1 MVMSQQT
8 IDTVVGIL
16 TIPLINKILKNAPN
30 GKPRPSDYQEIVES
44 YFDLKLYFEHKY
56 LNDTRC

>member
-1 MVMSQQT
+1 MAMSQQT

-16 TIPLINKILKNAPN
+16 TIPLINKILESTPN
-30 GKPRPSDYQEIVES
+30 GEPRPRDYQKIVES

-56 LNDTRC
+56 LNDTKC

>member
-1 MVMSQQT
+1 MAMSQQT

-16 TIPLINKILKNAPN
+16 TIPLINKILENTPN
-30 GKPRPSDYQEIVES
+30 GKPRPRDYQEIVES

-56 LNDTRC
+56 LHDTKC

>member
-1 MVMSQQT
+1 MAMSQQT

-16 TIPLINKILKNAPN
+16 TIPLISKILESAPN
-30 GKPRPSDYQEIVES
+30 GKPRPSDYQKIVES

-56 LNDTRC
+56 LNDTKC

>member
-16 TIPLINKILKNAPN
+16 TIPLINKILESAPN
-30 GKPRPSDYQEIVES
+30 GKPRPSDYQKIVES

-56 LNDTRC
+56 LNETRC

>member
-16 TIPLINKILKNAPN
+16 MINKILESAPN
-30 GKPRPSDYQEIVES
+30 GKPRPSDYKEIVES

-56 LNDTRC
+56 LNDTKC